1 MTVPTRTS
9 SRSLALAV
17 LLTLV
22 PLHAHAFSE
31 GVHRMLTER
40 ALRGVVSIGSLP
52 NPSEPSLVK
61 FWLWLGQAL
70 ATNSQDFKLDG
81 GDPERFRDRFP
92 NPRAFDAW
100 AVRGFLGLSQEPD
113 RPVWGIEAYD
123 KSAVV
128 ERFGVLIDASVRPDL
143 DRRNQDRMAY
153 DEKRQPLKLP
163 DGRRVP
169 ADPMAL
175 NMGAPTGLS
184 SQAHAH
190 YQLGAD
196 HPSDKVE
203 TLQKEPWNF
212 VMAVGFPTPRVETYA
227 ADMAQLHLDM
237 AIMVKYWGI
246 VEMDSTAEYLSL
258 QWLGAGMH
266 YVEDAAGPLHT
277 VQVGS
282 YELFKRAK
290 IQAILQ
296 ALRTG
301 GGTFGEMHP
310 YTELGLDFL
319 RNHHLFAEA
328 WAQAELEA
336 ARDGK
341 PGQPAIKAAWDK
353 AGEDDP
359 ELLKALGDSL
369 APHLTGPLTQQ
380 PWQAGEGAG
389 SILVQTLARVG
400 MRDGA
405 ALYDAAAR
413 AANSRLSRP
422 GYEVKDGEVLRPE
435 TLGNRNDADVQAAE
449 RQMAEIHGR
458 SVRRATTALRLY
470 WQAFQKGSPDAAAR
484 RLRRTRL
491 DYLDAQEKRRIE
503 YMKKPPAP
511 LRHSEKDPRWLYGEV
526 AALVVLL
533 GASGALAWRR
543 RRRRVRMA

>member
-1 MTVPTRTS
+1 MIVRKS
-9 SRSLALAV
+9 ILMLGIVLALLGPA
-17 LLTLV
+17 
-22 PLHAHAFSE
+22 PAHAFSE
-31 GVHRMLTER
+31 AVHKMLTER
-40 ALRGVVSIGSLP
+40 ALRGIVPIGNLP

-70 ATNSQDFKLDG
+70 AQDSQDLQLDG
-81 GDPERFRDRFP
+81 GDPERFRDRYP
-92 NPRAFDAW
+92 SPHAFDAW
-100 AVRGFLGLSQEPD
+100 AVRGFLGLSQEAD

-123 KSAVV
+123 KSQLV
-128 ERFGVLIDASVRPDL
+128 ERFGVLIDASVRPDT
-143 DRRNQDRMAY
+143 DRRNQDRFAY
-153 DEKRQPLKLP
+153 DAKRLPMKLP

-212 VMAVGFPTPRVETYA
+212 VTALGFPTPTVETYA

-237 AIMVKYWGI
+237 AIMVRYWGI
-246 VEMDSTAEYLSL
+246 VQMDSTAEYLSL
-258 QWLGAGMH
+258 QWVGAGMH

-290 IQAILQ
+290 IQAMLQ

-310 YTELGLDFL
+310 FTELGLGFL

-328 WAQAELEA
+328 WAQTELEA

-341 PGQPAIKAAWDK
+341 PAQPAMKAAWDQ
-353 AGEDDP
+353 AGVDDP
-359 ELLKALGDSL
+359 DLLKALGDSL
-369 APHLTGPLTQQ
+369 KPHLTGPLTQQ
-380 PWQAGEGAG
+380 PWQGGQGAG
-389 SILVQTLARVG
+389 WILVKTLAKVG

-413 AANSRLSRP
+413 ASATRLSRP
-422 GYEVKDGEVLRPE
+422 GFELKDGEGLRPE
-435 TLGNRNDADVQAAE
+435 MLGDRSDADVQTAE

-470 WQAFQKGSPDAAAR
+470 WQAFQQGSPDAAAR

-491 DYLDAQEKRRIE
+491 DYLEAQEKRRAQ
-503 YMKKPPAP
+503 YLKHPPP
-511 LRHSEKDPRWLYGEV
+511 PVLRTEKDPRWLYGEV
-526 AALVVLL
+526 AVLTVLLAGTAALVV
-533 GASGALAWRR
+533 R
-543 RRRRVRMA
+543 RRRRVAA